1 MDFWS
6 RLLSPLSSGGSRK
19 DLGQD
24 PAKRLQRF
32 EKQYSRLLNAWRAS
46 SNLSRDSDAAETLE
60 IRLQEL
66 TNILSD
72 ESRRPLPHPCI
83 QYCSIK
89 QIYVP
94 IGKIATTSYNEWIIK
109 EAVLFF
115 ATLIESEEEAFVE
128 NQTFSSSLTNLLVRI
143 TGLNSVRLGLDT
155 ESRVV
160 ELAFN
165 ITTKIR
171 LDPSILPAW
180 FKTHRGV
187 ALQNREKDD
196 RNRDTFVGR
205 TQKAD
210 FPLFYILMD
219 YIHHEGKVGDF
230 ARTGLLYIIEAASSS
245 GPLEQWIVESDL
257 STLMATGLGALYSQL
272 SRKLVVDH
280 LPHNLPPILA
290 FSDYEHPTSN
300 YEVISSCSPE
310 FQSHLEVFLSHLL
323 FWQDVLN
330 HCRSVEVKST
340 LLEHF
345 QVIFLQQLLYPS
357 LLESSDIDGGSSVA
371 VLTYLRRI
379 LESLD
384 HPDMINLILH
394 YLLAL
399 PDNIASDG
407 PGSSS
412 SVSKARKR
420 KSMDLATMLAERAEP
435 AATPLLFNLVD
446 LILACL
452 RSRNQQTIHV
462 TLQLVSAILKR
473 HHRYAIVTLLRTD
486 NIPVQ
491 NGTRTVGA
499 QEQEVEFFMSL
510 AGTIGGEDDF
520 DEVYQLVL
528 RDTMT
533 KLEAHPCSLKLVAP
547 RASTSNQRLPDSLP
561 GAPKDVGDHTLR
573 PDDPLLNS
581 LLDLLETFFVNQ
593 VETNL
598 SVTETL
604 VDLAVCGFM
613 KIEGWLTRNPS
624 SYIYDDAVKEKHT
637 TEGEEEATESDDDD
651 DLGDLPSPTAEQKQ
665 FRAMEQCRQR
675 PQWSQ
680 ASLPRV
686 FSVLRRLEEQVASY
700 KRSIP
705 HFDELVQQRR
715 DAFRT
720 ADAMLHHAGPTPRP
734 TPISEDPPDR
744 RSFEEPSRS
753 TSPSRPS
760 ALEGLAHRLLSEL
773 GTPSRASS
781 PRGRKELGRA
791 PGSGNATPGKS
802 GLSSSKEASL
812 SRGRGTPVLSHSPE
826 RIQGTIDPT
835 QKAREE
841 VLSRQTAEFAT
852 MGQTILSKKVGLPRV
867 EVEPVSVK
875 SDVPVKSDKEPVPQ
889 PTATIDGPE
898 PIEEAPAEHDDSKK
912 DEPEHTDEV
921 SGELDD
927 TKKDEADDSVMETA
941 EQPPTEVKEDGETKP
956 EGVETETEVQPSEVE
971 PAKGVP
977 EPAEL
982 LKSTE
987 ADDEDPKTTE
997 APEENEPIKEPEN
1010 EELVDKEPQVNETE
1024 TSESEVKEPE
1034 TKESEVKEPE
1044 VKELDDEETKAE
1056 QPEIKESE
1064 TEEPTS
1070 KDPDAE
1076 EETETQQQPDAD
1088 DAEIE
1093 SHEAEEPS
1101 DEPRPETPRPK
1112 SRQQTLEPETP
1123 QLRVQKENT
1132 TTVSVSHVVTN
1143 VIILQSFLFELAAL
1157 IQVRAGLF
1165 DEVRFV

>member
-6 RLLSPLSSGGSRK
+6 RLLSPLSSGGTRK

-24 PAKRLQRF
+24 PAKRLHRF
-32 EKQYSRLLNAWRAS
+32 EKQYSLLLSAWRAS
-46 SNLSRDSDAAETLE
+46 SNLPRDSDAAETLE
-60 IRLQEL
+60 IHLQEL

-83 QYCSIK
+83 QYSSIK

-128 NQTFSSSLTNLLVRI
+128 NQTFSASLTNLLVRI

-155 ESRVV
+155 EARVV

-187 ALQNREKDD
+187 ALQNREKSESS
-196 RNRDTFVGR
+196 REAFVGR

-219 YIHHEGKVGDF
+219 YIHNEGKVGDF

-310 FQSHLEVFLSHLL
+310 FQSHLETFLSHLL

-379 LESLD
+379 LEQLD

-399 PDNIASDG
+399 PDKTTPAQ
-407 PGSSS
+407 PGLNS
-412 SVSKARKR
+412 SVSKARRR
-420 KSMDLATMLAERAEP
+420 KSADLATMLAERAVP
-435 AATPLLFNLVD
+435 TATPLLFNLVD

-473 HHRYAIVTLLRTD
+473 HHRYAIATLLRTETVS
-486 NIPVQ
+486 VQ
-491 NGTRTVGA
+491 NAIRTVGA
-499 QEQEVEFFMSL
+499 QEQEVEFIMSI

-528 RDTMT
+528 RDTMSR
-533 KLEAHPCSLKLVAP
+533 LEAHPCSLKLVAP
-547 RASTSNQRLPDSLP
+547 RASVSAQRLPDSLP
-561 GAPKDVGDHTLR
+561 GAPKDVGDHTIR

-613 KIEGWLTRNPS
+613 KIEGWLTRNPA
-624 SYIYDDAVKEKHT
+624 SYVYGEVEKQKRAPEGDDS
-637 TEGEEEATESDDDD
+637 EEAEESEDDEY
-651 DLGDLPSPTAEQKQ
+651 LEGLPSPTPEQKQ
-665 FRAMEQCRQR
+665 LQAMEQCRQR
-675 PQWSQ
+675 PQWSTE
-680 ASLPRV
+680 SLPRV
-686 FSVLRRLEEQVASY
+686 FNVLRKLEEQVASY
-700 KRSIP
+700 KRTIP
-705 HFDELVQQRR
+705 RFDELVQQRR
-715 DAFRT
+715 DAFGT
-720 ADAMLHHAGPTPRP
+720 ADAMLQHAGPTPRP
-734 TPISEDPPDR
+734 TPISEDLPEYPK
-744 RSFEEPSRS
+744 FEEASRS

-760 ALEGLAHRLLSEL
+760 TLEGLAHRLLSEL
-773 GTPSRASS
+773 GTPSRSGS
-781 PRGRKELGRA
+781 PRGRKEPGRSS
-791 PGSGNATPGKS
+791 GSGNATPSKS
-802 GLSSSKEASL
+802 GLSSSKEMSHN
-812 SRGRGTPVLSHSPE
+812 RGRGTPGRSHSPS
-826 RIQGTIDPT
+826 RIQDTIDPA
-835 QKAREE
+835 QKARED
-841 VLSRQTAEFAT
+841 VLARQMAEFAA
-852 MGQTILSKKVGLPRV
+852 MDQTILSKKVGLPEVKLAPFPPKFEKEPTPEPTSEPTESASVKEDDAEEASDGSETEKEDNFEDAATGNDEQTSDEVKGGEETNVDEEAKIDEEANAEGTATETDSIEAEPSETEPVAPVSEVAESARPA
-867 EVEPVSVK
+867 EVEAEDAANTENATAHEQDKPVE
-875 SDVPVKSDKEPVPQ
+875 EPAATETLNEESETEQPQ
-889 PTATIDGPE
+889 T
-898 PIEEAPAEHDDSKK
+898 
-912 DEPEHTDEV
+912 DEPEVAT
-921 SGELDD
+921 
-927 TKKDEADDSVMETA
+927 
-941 EQPPTEVKEDGETKP
+941 
-956 EGVETETEVQPSEVE
+956 
-971 PAKGVP
+971 
-977 EPAEL
+977 
-982 LKSTE
+982 
-987 ADDEDPKTTE
+987 
-997 APEENEPIKEPEN
+997 
-1010 EELVDKEPQVNETE
+1010 
-1024 TSESEVKEPE
+1024 PE
-1034 TKESEVKEPE
+1034 TKENEV
-1044 VKELDDEETKAE
+1044 
-1056 QPEIKESE
+1056 
-1064 TEEPTS
+1064 EEPRIATS
-1070 KDPDAE
+1070 RPRTHTM
-1076 EETETQQQPDAD
+1076 ETLG
-1088 DAEIE
+1088 
-1093 SHEAEEPS
+1093 
-1101 DEPRPETPRPK
+1101 
-1112 SRQQTLEPETP
+1112 LEPP
-1123 QLRVQKENT
+1123 GPRENT
-1132 TTVSVSHVVTN
+1132 TKVSVSHVVTN
-1143 VIILQSFLFELAAL
+1143 VIILQSFLLELAAL

-1165 DEVRFV
+1165 DEVKFV